1 MSNWSSMGGRLENK
15 FKPNDEISTVE
26 LNTRLNRLNIKASS
40 HPDKLF
46 DKILEINIAYRF
58 KLGEDRQMAEL
69 MANAPKLY
77 TITLAVETRLCEI
90 MTMTLTI
97 DRL

>member
-1 MSNWSSMGGRLENK
+1 MANWSSMGGRLENK

-26 LNTRLNRLNIKASS
+26 LNTRLSRLKIKASS

-46 DKILEINIAYRF
+46 DKILEINIAYGF

-77 TITLAVETRLCEI
+77 TATLAAETRLCEI